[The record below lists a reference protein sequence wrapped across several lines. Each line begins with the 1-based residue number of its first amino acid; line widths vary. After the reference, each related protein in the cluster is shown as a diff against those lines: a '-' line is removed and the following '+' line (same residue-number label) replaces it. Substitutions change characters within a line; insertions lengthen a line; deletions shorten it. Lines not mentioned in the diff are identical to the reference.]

1 MLFCPKILSLFA
13 FFFFGFLFYFHDVEC
28 MCIKRRD
35 TYDQWIVAE
44 TCSILFLFVKICNSV
59 FRKRFNW
66 KPWFLSTLTTE
77 LDSPS
82 EIFVSSRNHS
92 YKKKAEYVWKS
103 LKRKEF
109 GEGLMWEH
117 TFRSIFDDVK
127 ESMFCLLASPEV
139 SSLFETRSVTFTK
152 LSWKLIVF
160 CCFGCVGCWGDVEV
174 MLVLR
179 WRRWDG
185 E

>member
-44 TCSILFLFVKICNSV
+44 TCSILFLFVKICHSV
-59 FRKRFNW
+59 FWKKFNW
-66 KPWFLSTLTTE
+66 KPWFLFTLCRARFS
-77 LDSPS
+77 LRNFCMYRP
-82 EIFVSSRNHS
+82 EITVLKRKQSMC
-92 YKKKAEYVWKS
+92 EKS

-117 TFRSIFDDVK
+117 TFRSISDVK

-139 SSLFETRSVTFTK
+139 SSLFETRSETFTK

-160 CCFGCVGCWGDVEV
+160 LLLWMCRLLSWCWGNACSE
-174 MLVLR
+174 M
-179 WRRWDG
+179 
-185 E
+185 